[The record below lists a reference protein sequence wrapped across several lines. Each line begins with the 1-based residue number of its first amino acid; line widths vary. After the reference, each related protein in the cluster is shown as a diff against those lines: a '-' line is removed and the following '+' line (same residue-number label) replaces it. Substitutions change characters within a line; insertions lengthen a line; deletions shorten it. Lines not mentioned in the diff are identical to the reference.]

1 MAKTKTKNSP
11 DLSVWT
17 TKEGQKRIVKEMT
30 DSHLANV
37 ITYLQK
43 RIERLTTVVKDDNVV
58 LRGIATVQIEG
69 AQRWIDHLE
78 AEQARR
84 LSAESQVV
92 AVVPFEERY
101 V

>member
-1 MAKTKTKNSP
+1 MTKTKTENSP

-17 TKEGQKRIVKEMT
+17 TKEGQKTIVKEMT

-43 RIERLTTVVKDDNVV
+43 RIERLTTVKDDNVV

-84 LSAESQVV
+84 LSAESQIV